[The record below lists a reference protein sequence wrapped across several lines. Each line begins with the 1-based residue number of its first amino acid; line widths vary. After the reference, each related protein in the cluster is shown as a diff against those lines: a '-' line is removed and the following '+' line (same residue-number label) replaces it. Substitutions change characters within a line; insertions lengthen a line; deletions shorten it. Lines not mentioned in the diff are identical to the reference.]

1 MGERLVALLR
11 GINVGRKRR
20 LPMAELRTLAVEL
33 GLQDPSTYLQSGNL
47 LLASTGARDEVAAAL
62 ERGLADRFGL
72 HDVDVLLRSGEELA
86 RIVTS
91 DPYLAEGA
99 EEAHLAVAYL
109 GGRPAAPV
117 EELLDARAVTPERFR
132 VTPTGDVAVHCPD
145 GFHRAKLTNAT
156 IERRL
161 GVRSTLRNWRTT
173 VALQE
178 RLMSG

>member
-11 GINVGRKRR
+11 GINLGSTRR
-20 LPMAELRTLAVEL
+20 LPMAELRSLAVEL
-33 GLQDPSTYLQSGNL
+33 GFQEVETYVQSGNL
-47 LLASTGARDEVAAAL
+47 LLTSTLDRDGIAAAL
-62 ERGLADRFGL
+62 ERGLGDRFGL
-72 HDVDVLLRSGEELA
+72 HDVDVTLRSGDELA
-86 RIVTS
+86 AIVGS
-91 DPYLAEGA
+91 DPFLADGA

-109 GGRPAAPV
+109 AATPAVPV
-117 EELLDARAVTPERFR
+117 EELLDAGAVAPERFR

-145 GFHRAKLTNAT
+145 GFHRAKLSNTT

-178 RLMSG
+178 RLTGG